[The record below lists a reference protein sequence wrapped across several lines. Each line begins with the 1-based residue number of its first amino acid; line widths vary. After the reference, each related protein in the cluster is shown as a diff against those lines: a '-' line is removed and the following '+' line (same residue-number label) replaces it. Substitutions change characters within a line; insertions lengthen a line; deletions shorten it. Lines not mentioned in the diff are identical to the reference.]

1 MNDKTSLN
9 ENKNVGKIKF
19 EEFPGD
25 NKTKIVRKENKK
37 EKPIKQRKELYTFLI
52 ISALVI
58 LLSFLASFL
67 NIRMLNGDFGD
78 YKLYNKFNG
87 KYAKISL
94 SNKNNLFK
102 KIGFK
107 EYSNE
112 VMKKDGISYNASYA
126 YNVINEEKD
135 IKDYIIV
142 YYDNKNNVK
151 YVEVNLNFNDD
162 EFYLDNVY
170 KDSNNLINNFIKTDL
185 NKDRIIDAS
194 ERLNNEFKQDNIT
207 YLVKNEKIL
216 SNYSVNIKVGE

>member
-25 NKTKIVRKENKK
+25 NKTKIVSKENKK

-58 LLSFLASFL
+58 VLSFLASFL

-87 KYAKISL
+87 KYAKISS

-107 EYSNE
+107 KHTIE

-170 KDSNNLINNFIKTDL
+170 NDSNNLIINFIKTDL

-194 ERLNNEFKQDNIT
+194 ESLNNEFKQDSIT

>member
-25 NKTKIVRKENKK
+25 NKTKIVSKENKK
-37 EKPIKQRKELYTFLI
+37 EKPIKQKKELYTFLI

-58 LLSFLASFL
+58 VLSFLASFL

-87 KYAKISL
+87 KYAKISS

-194 ERLNNEFKQDNIT
+194 ESLNNEFKQDNIT

>member
-25 NKTKIVRKENKK
+25 NKTKIVSKENKK
-37 EKPIKQRKELYTFLI
+37 EKPIKQKKELYTFLI

-58 LLSFLASFL
+58 VLSFLASFL

-194 ERLNNEFKQDNIT
+194 ESLNNEFKQDNIT

>member
-25 NKTKIVRKENKK
+25 NKTKIVSKENKK
-37 EKPIKQRKELYTFLI
+37 EKPIKQKKELYTFLI

-58 LLSFLASFL
+58 LLSFLSSFL
-67 NIRMLNGDFGD
+67 NIRMLNGNFGD

-87 KYAKISL
+87 KYAKISS
-94 SNKNNLFK
+94 SNKDNLFK

-194 ERLNNEFKQDNIT
+194 ESLNNEFKQDNIT

>member
-25 NKTKIVRKENKK
+25 NKTKIVSKENKK
-37 EKPIKQRKELYTFLI
+37 EKPIKQKKELYTFLI

-87 KYAKISL
+87 KYAKIS
-94 SNKNNLFK
+94 SRNKNNLFK

-151 YVEVNLNFNDD
+151 YVEVKLNFNDD

-170 KDSNNLINNFIKTDL
+170 KDSNNLINNFIKIDL

-194 ERLNNEFKQDNIT
+194 ESLNNEFKQDNIT

>member
-25 NKTKIVRKENKK
+25 NKTKIVSKENKK
-37 EKPIKQRKELYTFLI
+37 EKPIKQKKELYTFLI

-58 LLSFLASFL
+58 VLSFLASFL

-194 ERLNNEFKQDNIT
+194 ESLNNEFKQDSIT

>member
-25 NKTKIVRKENKK
+25 NKTKIVSKENKK
-37 EKPIKQRKELYTFLI
+37 EKPIKQKKELYTFLI

-58 LLSFLASFL
+58 VLSFLASFL

-87 KYAKISL
+87 KYAKISS

-194 ERLNNEFKQDNIT
+194 ESLNNEFKQDSIT

>member
-25 NKTKIVRKENKK
+25 NKTKIVSKENKK
-37 EKPIKQRKELYTFLI
+37 EKPIKQKKELYTFLI

-58 LLSFLASFL
+58 VLSFLASFL

-87 KYAKISL
+87 KYAKISS

-107 EYSNE
+107 KHTIE

-194 ERLNNEFKQDNIT
+194 ESLNNEFKQDSIT

>member
-19 EEFPGD
+19 EEFPNN
-25 NKTKIVRKENKK
+25 NKIKIVSKENKK
-37 EKPIKQRKELYTFLI
+37 EKPTKQKKELYTFLI

-67 NIRMLNGDFGD
+67 NIRMLNGNFGD

-87 KYAKISL
+87 KYAKISS
-94 SNKNNLFK
+94 SNKDKLFK

-107 EYSNE
+107 KHTIE

-194 ERLNNEFKQDNIT
+194 ESLNNEFKQDNIT

>member
-25 NKTKIVRKENKK
+25 NKTKIVSKENKK
-37 EKPIKQRKELYTFLI
+37 EKHTKQKKELYTFLI

-58 LLSFLASFL
+58 VLSFLASFL

-87 KYAKISL
+87 KYAKISS

-107 EYSNE
+107 KHTIE

-194 ERLNNEFKQDNIT
+194 ESLNNEFKQDNIT